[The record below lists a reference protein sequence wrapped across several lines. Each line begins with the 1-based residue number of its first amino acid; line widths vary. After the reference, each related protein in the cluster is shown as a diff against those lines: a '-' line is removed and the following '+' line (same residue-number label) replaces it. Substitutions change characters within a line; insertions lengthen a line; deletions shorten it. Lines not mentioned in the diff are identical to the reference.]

1 MAFTPVSKTILAAG
15 LMGAGLM
22 LSTPASASVL
32 VDPMIRRGGSQPAA
46 APAELPADSDSR
58 NIVEIASSTD
68 DFGTLT
74 AAIQAANLTGILSAE
89 GPYTVFAP
97 TDDAFSALP
106 LGTLDALLVPENRD
120 LLVQLL
126 YNHVGY
132 GDVTSN
138 QLVPGSFATF
148 DGEVSVGVSPNGVV
162 VGGANVVQADV
173 DATNGVIH
181 AVDKVLLP
189 AGFESQLQARITGEP
204 TESATTST
212 TSTSTTSDGSSS
224 TTSITRTTTLQ
235 ETAIDRSVAPATATE
250 ATPAPEASEPA
261 EQEAVVE
268 EPVRGLW

>member
-1 MAFTPVSKTILAAG
+1 MAFTPVSKAILAAG
-15 LMGAGLM
+15 LVGAGLM
-22 LSTPASASVL
+22 LGTSVGAPVSASVL
-32 VDPMIRRGGSQPAA
+32 VDPMIRREGSQPAA
-46 APAELPADSDSR
+46 VPAELPADSGSQ

-97 TDDAFSALP
+97 TDAAFSALP
-106 LGTLDALLVPENRD
+106 LGTLDALLIPENRD

-148 DGEVSVGVSPNGVV
+148 DGEVSVGVSPNGVM
-162 VGGANVVQADV
+162 VGGANVVRADV

-189 AGFESQLQARITGEP
+189 AGFENQLQARMTGEP

-235 ETAIDRSVAPATATE
+235 ETAIDRSVAPA

>member
-1 MAFTPVSKTILAAG
+1 MAFTPVSKAILAAG
-15 LMGAGLM
+15 FMGASLM
-22 LSTPASASVL
+22 LSAPVSASVL
-32 VDPMIRRGGSQPAA
+32 VDPIIRRGGSQPDAS
-46 APAELPADSDSR
+46 PAELPAESNSQ
-58 NIVEIASSTD
+58 NIVDIASSTD

-97 TDDAFSALP
+97 TNAAFSALP
-106 LGTLDALLVPENRD
+106 LGTLDALLIPENRD

-132 GDVTSN
+132 GDITSN

-148 DGEVSVGVSPNGVV
+148 DGDVSVGVSPSGVT

-189 AGFESQLQARITGEP
+189 VGFESQLQARMTGTP

-212 TSTSTTSDGSSS
+212 TTTTSGGSSS

-235 ETAIDRSVAPATATE
+235 ESAIDRSVTPE
-250 ATPAPEASEPA
+250 ATPAPQASESAPP
-261 EQEAVVE
+261 EAAPE